1 LTRRRIAAAA
11 GSARCKSSRSAVEA
25 DHSARM
31 GSPLTSHDHRQ
42 QPAKAHGFA

>member
-1 LTRRRIAAAA
+1 MHADKPLDQLLPQQH
-11 GSARCKSSRSAVEA
+11 AVEA

-42 QPAKAHGFA
+42 QPANADGFA